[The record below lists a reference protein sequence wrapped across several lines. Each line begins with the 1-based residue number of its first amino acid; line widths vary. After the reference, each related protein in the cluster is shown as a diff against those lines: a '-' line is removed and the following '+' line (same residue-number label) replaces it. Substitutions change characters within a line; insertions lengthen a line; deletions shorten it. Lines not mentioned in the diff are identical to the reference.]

1 MKRLLITTLIIGVA
15 VAFGVGAL
23 HASKT
28 MAGFEGVAAQLVSN
42 YADATRIV
50 SEKWQYVFVLLIAL
64 AVCWLTLSNV
74 PRWRSRLLVGL
85 FLVELFALS
94 WVCSL
99 YRIFFQPIPSVLAL
113 VFALAIAEG
122 WSAFLRRDRSHLLR
136 TFFAD
141 RLSKK
146 EFRNLNDG
154 TTPFDVEPKAYD
166 VSVVVCDLGNKFAT
180 GRIRGGG
187 LAFAEDSEPAAFAEA
202 TLKFIRETAEH
213 LTKEGAFLHAADGEG
228 VVAFFGFPVPNSEH
242 AEKAVRVVLDL
253 MKTREGRERN
263 EKISDNW
270 QIRVGIS
277 SGVIIAGAL
286 KDSQR
291 PLLLTSGEPIELARR
306 FCALNDLYGSNALID
321 TPIFDRVSET
331 VVARPIDFVSGLNSH
346 DRIEIY
352 EPLWLAA
359 DATPEHIAR
368 RDSFWS
374 AVVLYREKRWAEA
387 YNEFQKA
394 RGSEEEEDPPLQF
407 YLRRLEPLLLQL
419 TESPFESI

>member
-15 VAFGVGAL
+15 VALGVGAL

-28 MAGFEGVAAQLVSN
+28 MAGFEAVAAQLVSD
-42 YADATRIV
+42 YAGATRIV

-64 AVCWLTLSNV
+64 AVSWLTLSNV

-94 WVCSL
+94 LVCSL

-113 VFALAIAEG
+113 VLALAIAEG
-122 WSAFLRRDRSHLLR
+122 WSAFLRRDRSHLVR

-141 RLSKK
+141 RLSKR
-146 EFRNLNDG
+146 EFRGLSEG
-154 TTPFDVEPKAYD
+154 TTSFDAEPKAYD

-202 TLKFIRETAEH
+202 TSKFIRETAEH

-228 VVAFFGFPVPNSEH
+228 VVAFFGFPVPNPEH
-242 AEKAVRVVLDL
+242 AQTAVRVVLD
-253 MKTREGRERN
+253 MIKNFRERRERN
-263 EKISDNW
+263 EEISGN
-270 QIRVGIS
+270 IRAGIS

-306 FCALNDLYGSNALID
+306 FCALNHFYGSNALMD
-321 TPIFDRVSET
+321 TLTFDRVSET

-346 DRIEIY
+346 DRLEIY

-394 RGSEEEEDPPLQF
+394 RGSETEDDRPLDF
-407 YLRRLEPLLLQL
+407 YLRRLEPLVLQL
-419 TESPFESI
+419 TELPLE